1 MKRKIELLAPAGDV
15 DSITAAIAAGADAIY
30 CGLDRFNARNRAQ
43 NISLADL
50 DVILHIAHQHHCSI
64 FITLNIIIVES
75 EIPAL
80 VNLLNKLANT
90 SVDGVIVQDFGLLY
104 LLANYF
110 PGLAVHAST
119 QLTTHNRGQIQ
130 FLHTLGISRVNL
142 SRELSLAE
150 IKPLA
155 AVGHKNNILTEVFV
169 HGSHCLSF
177 SGICYMSSV
186 HGGKSGNRGRC
197 SQPCRDAYDLTPEG
211 VQYPLNLKDISDYSN
226 LKELYEA
233 GVDSIKIE
241 GRIKKFHYIYTV
253 VDSWRKQVDG
263 FCREGLVSRD
273 RSELYSV
280 FNRDFSN
287 GFVTGDINKD
297 MFIDNPRDNSAN
309 YLAEHAG
316 YLDPEGL
323 DRAKKEIYD
332 VRTDIIRKVEKKIEP
347 LRIEKLPLVISVSG
361 QVGSTLELLI
371 ETPDTSFVV
380 ASKITLTA
388 TEKKMLSCEE
398 VEKRLA
404 PLNDTAYFIQQLS
417 FEKFQS
423 DLFLPFKELTAIK
436 NRILFIL
443 NGARDPVAPI
453 GVPRIT
459 NQHSETTSPTLAVL
473 IASRDDLHLC
483 QETSAEIYFQLPSTM
498 SKNYAE
504 IVNVFKENPTV
515 IPWFPSVII
524 GEQFEA
530 AVKFLDQAQVKLIVT
545 NNTGI
550 ASEANNRGIAWIAGP
565 QLNIVNSFSVLS
577 LKENFN
583 CTGAFISNELKKT
596 QIKRIQKPAS
606 FKFYY
611 SIYHPIILM
620 TSRQCLFHQITGCH
634 KHRID
639 ESCIETC
646 AKKASIT
653 NGKGKTFL
661 IEKSQGNYHTIYNE
675 TNFLNTDILTD
686 MSDHFSGY
694 CIDLREIKTKTTI
707 ARDNAEIVR
716 LFAKSIDG
724 NPEATKELNKVI
736 SPSTKIQYHKGI

>member
-1 MKRKIELLAPAGDV
+1 MKRKIELLAPAGDIE
-15 DSITAAIAAGADAIY
+15 SIKAAIAAGADAIY

-50 DVILHIAHQHHCSI
+50 DAILHLAHQHHCSI

-104 LLANYF
+104 LLSNYF

-130 FLHTLGISRVNL
+130 FLHALGVHRVNL

-197 SQPCRDAYDLTPEG
+197 SQPCRDAYDPTSEG

-226 LKELYEA
+226 LKELDEA

-287 GFVTGDINKD
+287 GFLTGDINKD
-297 MFIDNPRDNSAN
+297 MFIDNPRDNSAH

-316 YLDPEGL
+316 YSGVDGL
-323 DRAKKEIYD
+323 ERAKKEIYD
-332 VRTDIIRKVEKKIEP
+332 ARTEIIRRVEKNIEK
-347 LRIEKLPLVISVSG
+347 LRIEKLPLFISVSG
-361 QVGSTLELLI
+361 KVGSTLELVI
-371 ETPDTSFVV
+371 ETPDTSFIV

-388 TEKKMLSCEE
+388 TEKKILSREE
-398 VEKRLA
+398 VKKRLA
-404 PLNDTAYFIQQLS
+404 PLNDTAYFVQQLN
-417 FEKFQS
+417 FENFQS

-436 NRILFIL
+436 NRILFLL
-443 NGARDPVAPI
+443 NGARNPVAPI
-453 GVPRIT
+453 DVPHLTSQHGEIT
-459 NQHSETTSPTLAVL
+459 SSTLAVL
-473 IASRDDLHLC
+473 IASVDDLFLC
-483 QETSAEIYFQLPSTM
+483 RETSADIYFQLPSAIL
-498 SKNYAE
+498 KNYTE
-504 IVNVFKENPTV
+504 IVNVFIENPTV

-524 GEQFEA
+524 GEEFEA

-550 ASEANNRGIAWIAGP
+550 AYEANKRGIAWIAGP

-596 QIKRIQKPAS
+596 QIKRIQKPAG

-620 TSRQCLFHQITGCH
+620 TSRQCLFHQVTGCQ
-634 KHRID
+634 KYRID

-686 MSDHFSGY
+686 LSDHFSGY

-707 ARDNAEIVR
+707 ARDKTEIVR
-716 LFAKSIDG
+716 LVAKSIDG
-724 NPEATKELNKVI
+724 NLEATKELNNVI
-736 SPSTKIQYHKGI
+736 SPSTKAQYHKGI